1 MTGKSFQSADS
12 VWDAWGAEVGVEV
25 RVGAGVI
32 GEYFLGFCVVVGKD
46 ATASAGNICVGAPTG
61 MLMEVGFVS
70 PVQAVI
76 KKQTNKIRINRRFI
90 AFKYSGGKLIIDE
103 ILCYTRSMAYQGL
116 LHKYGTLLDLP
127 LYTSASAVSL
137 LEGNTPLIKADNLA
151 RQLGG
156 EFELFIK
163 YEGLNPTGSF
173 KDRGMTAAVSE
184 ALGRGATTV
193 ICASTGNTA
202 ASAAAYAARA
212 GMKSIVLIPQGKV
225 AAGKLA
231 GAIAY
236 GAQVIQIDGSFD
248 DALTMVIEITNK
260 HPICLVNSINPY
272 RIEGQ
277 KTSAFEICDVL
288 DSAPDWLCL
297 PVGNAGNITSYWAGF
312 KQYNQMKSTG
322 LPQVLGVQA
331 AGSAPLVL
339 GHPIENP
346 ETVATAIRI
355 GKPARGE
362 QALQAAEESK
372 GRIIAAT
379 DDQILEMQKT
389 LARLEGIWVE
399 PASAAGLAGLAI
411 EIANGTLNPKGKRVV
426 AICTGHGLKDP
437 EIITKDMQK
446 PSIVPP
452 KLEALEEVILA

>member
-1 MTGKSFQSADS
+1 M
-12 VWDAWGAEVGVEV
+12 
-25 RVGAGVI
+25 
-32 GEYFLGFCVVVGKD
+32 
-46 ATASAGNICVGAPTG
+46 N
-61 MLMEVGFVS
+61 
-70 PVQAVI
+70 
-76 KKQTNKIRINRRFI
+76 
-90 AFKYSGGKLIIDE
+90 
-103 ILCYTRSMAYQGL
+103 YQGL
-116 LHKYGTLLDLP
+116 LHKYGYLLDLP
-127 LYTSASAVSL
+127 YYSQTVTL
-137 LEGNTPLIKADNLA
+137 LEGNTPLIKAGHLS

-156 EFELFIK
+156 GFELFIK

-248 DALTMVIEITNK
+248 DALTMVVEITNK

-277 KTSAFEICDVL
+277 KTSAFEICDAL

-312 KQYNQMKSTG
+312 KQYDEMKATG

-331 AGSAPLVL
+331 AGAAPLVL
-339 GHPIENP
+339 GHAVENP

-362 QALQAAEESK
+362 QALQAAEESN
-372 GRIIAAT
+372 GRMIAAT
-379 DDQILEMQKT
+379 DEQILSMQRT
-389 LARLEGIWVE
+389 LAALEGIWVE
-399 PASAAGLAGLAI
+399 PASAAGLAGLAMEI
-411 EIANGTLNPKGKRVV
+411 ERGSLNVTGKRVV

-437 EIITKDMQK
+437 DIITKDMQK
-446 PSIVPP
+446 PLIVPP
-452 KLEALEEVILA
+452 KLEALEEVLLGN